1 MGDGLER
8 MVEWEHRAAH
18 FTQGISSLIDSAF
31 GGLHGLPTFSQEE
44 ELVLVLSRPSQ
55 MASCKRK
62 YVLGKLSGSS
72 GSVLPTLA
80 SSLPTKAQLT
90 AVTSRMSP
98 AYFHLWGK
106 IRPKSA
112 CLPAMSMCRS
122 RHLIRALLSDEFT
135 IASTIPLYSSLLVF
149 DRVQGKL
156 CCCLLGLF
164 PLRVSPWLCF
174 SPFSAVPA
182 RLYQPTS

>member
-1 MGDGLER
+1 MKELRIHEQKETGMGDGLER

-62 YVLGKLSGSS
+62 YVLGKLS
-72 GSVLPTLA
+72 V
-80 SSLPTKAQLT
+80 PTKAQLT

-98 AYFHLWGK
+98 VRIQLMYD
-106 IRPKSA
+106 
-112 CLPAMSMCRS
+112 C
-122 RHLIRALLSDEFT
+122 
-135 IASTIPLYSSLLVF
+135 
-149 DRVQGKL
+149 
-156 CCCLLGLF
+156 
-164 PLRVSPWLCF
+164 
-174 SPFSAVPA
+174 
-182 RLYQPTS
+182 